1 MGGENLEEELI
12 KVVRT
17 LEELQNKYLKQLDND
32 DEVSVD
38 EDPAETLN
46 DYQTLSNKMFEWIE
60 ECEDSISRFII

>member
-17 LEELQNKYLKQLDND
+17 LEELQGKYLKQLDND
-32 DEVSVD
+32 DEESVG

-46 DYQTLSNKMFEWIE
+46 DYTILSSKMFEWIG
-60 ECEDSISRFII
+60 ECEDNISR

>member
-17 LEELQNKYLKQLDND
+17 LEELQGKYLKQLDND
-32 DEVSVD
+32 DEVSVG

-46 DYQTLSNKMFEWIE
+46 DYKLLSTKMFDWIG
-60 ECEDSISRFII
+60 ECEPNIAR